1 MSGISR
7 LKTAGLSIGSL
18 GRDSGV
24 NIETIRYY
32 ERIGLMP
39 RPRRTDGGHRLY
51 ERAHLKRLGFIR
63 RSREL
68 GFSLDEVRALLGL
81 VDGGNYTCAEV
92 RDLTLRHL
100 AEVRGKIADLRRL
113 ERSLKEMAA
122 QCSGSTVPVC
132 PVIDVL
138 WREPPQPAPR
148 SRPRSASPAGRRS
161 RR

>member
-1 MSGISR
+1 MSDINR
-7 LKTAGLSIGSL
+7 LKAASMTIGSL

-39 RPRRTDGGHRLY
+39 RPRRTGGGHRQY

-113 ERSLKEMAA
+113 ERSLKDMAA
-122 QCSGSTVPVC
+122 QCSGTTVPVC

-138 WREPPQPAPR
+138 WREPPAPR
-148 SRPRSASPAGRRS
+148 SRPRSASPARRRS
-161 RR
+161 PG